1 MPSEDDGVP
10 VAAHL
15 APSAS
20 LFGTPSSRPAR
31 QERVDEVV
39 QLLKETIAPETWR
52 ENGGTIGAVREIG
65 GQLII
70 TQTQENHGH
79 IGSLLGQL
87 RQDSGVVRVQAH
99 WVLLTPQQIAEMI
112 APAGANDANAPK
124 IVSPAALEKL
134 GEQTVRY
141 RAEISCFHGQQ
152 VSLASGRSRSL
163 IYDQE
168 AVVAQSAVAM
178 NPRVKRVTAGAM
190 LEVTPI
196 VLGQTSV
203 AIVEV
208 RSSVAQWGEAN
219 PVTQGYSQSTT
230 RPGTN
235 AITGVPDSA
244 VTDRLSVVRQELFPS
259 HSP

>member
-1 MPSEDDGVP
+1 M
-10 VAAHL
+10 
-15 APSAS
+15 
-20 LFGTPSSRPAR
+20 
-31 QERVDEVV
+31 
-39 QLLKETIAPETWR
+39 
-52 ENGGTIGAVREIG
+52 
-65 GQLII
+65 
-70 TQTQENHGH
+70 
-79 IGSLLGQL
+79 
-87 RQDSGVVRVQAH
+87 
-99 WVLLTPQQIAEMI
+99 
-112 APAGANDANAPK
+112 
-124 IVSPAALEKL
+124 
-134 GEQTVRY
+134 
-141 RAEISCFHGQQ
+141 
-152 VSLASGRSRSL
+152 SLASGRSRSL

-168 AVVAQSAVAM
+168 AIVAQSAVAM